1 MKLTALV
8 ACALGASL
16 LSFSA
21 KAETGYALSGSGLY
35 QFDSASPSSATFLGS
50 FSGLG
55 SGQSIVGIDV
65 RPFNGQLFAFGFNPS
80 TLLMQVYT
88 VNLGA
93 PAPTGGPT
101 VALTAVGSGFTLT
114 GTDPNAAFG
123 IDFNPTVDRIRI
135 VTSTGTNYRA
145 VPTTGALA
153 ATDTALAYASGD
165 PGFGTAPQMVGA
177 AYTNNFNGGGTTTL
191 YGYDFTNDALVT
203 IGGLNGSPSPNL
215 GQVFTIGNVTLG
227 GASGI
232 AENRT
237 VGFDISGVTG
247 AAYLFGSFTFG
258 SNPTIQSNTLY
269 TINLANAQLTSLGSF
284 GFAVQDI
291 AFIPEPGTYALC
303 LTGLAGL
310 LALRRRRQA

>member
-1 MKLTALV
+1 MKLTAF
-8 ACALGASL
+8 AFCALSASL

-21 KAETGYALSGSGLY
+21 QAETGYALSGTGLY
-35 QFDSASPSSATFLGS
+35 QFDSASPSSANFLGT

-65 RPFNGQLFAFGFNPS
+65 RPFNGQLYAFGFNSS

-93 PAPTGGPT
+93 PATNGAAS
-101 VALTAVGSGFTLT
+101 VSLTAVGAGFTLT

-135 VTSTGTNYRA
+135 MTSTGTNYRA
-145 VPTTGALA
+145 NPITGGLA
-153 ATDTALAYASGD
+153 ATDTALAYAAGD
-165 PGFGTAPQMVGA
+165 ANFGTAPQMVGA
-177 AYTNNFNGGGTTTL
+177 AYTNNVNGGGTTTL

-203 IGGLNGSPSPNL
+203 VGGPNGTPSPNG
-215 GQVFTIGNVTLG
+215 GQVFTIANITLG
-227 GASGI
+227 GASGF
-232 AENRT
+232 AENRGI
-237 VGFDISGVTG
+237 GFDISGVTG
-247 AAYLFGSFTFG
+247 AAYLFGSFTFDG
-258 SNPTIQSNTLY
+258 PVQSNSLY
-269 TINLANAQLTSLGSF
+269 SVNLATAALTSLGSF

-291 AFIPEPGTYALC
+291 AFIPEPGTYVLC
-303 LTGLAGL
+303 VTGLAGL